1 MLRIALIWLG
11 GVALLLATMIDTMAV
26 IGRHVGMP
34 VNGSI
39 ELMQAAVLLSGAVAL
54 VISLWDDAHARV
66 HLLLDRLTPATRRL
80 LDWLSDACTL
90 TFLAVLLAGSAWL
103 AADLWHGHEQS
114 ELLGVPWA
122 ALRAIANMSLVMGI
136 GVLGLRL
143 LGKPRA

>member
-11 GVALLLATMIDTMAV
+11 GVALLLATGIDTVAV

-39 ELMQAAVLLSGAVAL
+39 ELMQAAVMLSGAVAL

-80 LDWLSDACTL
+80 HDWLSDACTL
-90 TFLAVLLAGSAWL
+90 TFLAALLAGSAWL

-122 ALRAIANMSLVMGI
+122 ALRAIANVALALGI
-136 GVLGLRL
+136 ALLGLRL
-143 LGKPRA
+143 LRKPRA

>member
-11 GVALLLATMIDTMAV
+11 GVALLLATMIDTLAV

-39 ELMQAAVLLSGAVAL
+39 ELMQAAVMLSGAAAL

-66 HLLLDRLTPATRRL
+66 HLLLDRLTPAKRRV

-90 TFLAVLLAGSAWL
+90 TFLAALLAGSAWL
-103 AADLWHGHEQS
+103 AADLWYGHEQS
-114 ELLGVPWA
+114 EVLGVPWA
-122 ALRAIANMSLVMGI
+122 ALRAIANVALATGI
-136 GVLGLRL
+136 VLLGLRL
-143 LGKPRA
+143 LRKPRA